1 MNLNDIDPDY
11 HRKNNVSED
20 NRIVIEDSILTGLN
34 KLPQKEWYK
43 ITNISDISG
52 HLLLESE
59 LKWNC
64 LPMSTMGETDQP
76 IDKYPLD
83 MRRAN
88 IKIADIVDELLK
100 YVKFYIT
107 SIVSKDIDISI
118 NKNILRVSTDKM
130 TRNEIINLVI
140 RFDNQ
145 LKLFKSNIIN
155 SDNGVLMLNQI
166 SKELLDKYE
175 FSIFSDK
182 DSQINIKLDLYQDK
196 LNTLK
201 VKPINSDIDENSVV
215 YSGLHFKNIDLSQK
229 ERIKDITQKIENAR
243 SRKIKKLKASQQ
255 SEYNQKLAEF
265 IENSSNA
272 MFEKIS
278 EIGDIAVLYDKNE
291 QKIKYLNLADMS
303 IAKKLTDDE
312 IDLSDDEFLLVIN
325 HVKNMNITVPSDKS
339 FRKVLDKEKQFYKDY
354 TKGTKNSN
362 KGR

>member
-1 MNLNDIDPDY
+1 M
-11 HRKNNVSED
+11 
-20 NRIVIEDSILTGLN
+20 TGLN

-43 ITNISDISG
+43 ITNISDISD

-64 LPMSTMGETDQP
+64 LPMSTMGETDQQ

-88 IKIADIVDELLK
+88 IKIADIVGELLK

-107 SIVSKDIDISI
+107 SIVSKEIDISI

-155 SDNGVLMLNQI
+155 SDNGVLMINQI

-182 DSQINIKLDLYQDK
+182 DSQINIKLDLHQDK

-201 VKPINSDIDENSVV
+201 VKPINSDVDENSLL

-229 ERIKDITQKIENAR
+229 ERIKDITLKIENAHVVE
-243 SRKIKKLKASQQ
+243 KLK
-255 SEYNQKLAEF
+255 N
-265 IENSSNA
+265 
-272 MFEKIS
+272 
-278 EIGDIAVLYDKNE
+278 
-291 QKIKYLNLADMS
+291 
-303 IAKKLTDDE
+303 
-312 IDLSDDEFLLVIN
+312 
-325 HVKNMNITVPSDKS
+325 
-339 FRKVLDKEKQFYKDY
+339 
-354 TKGTKNSN
+354 
-362 KGR
+362 

>member
-1 MNLNDIDPDY
+1 MILTLIIIE
-11 HRKNNVSED
+11 NNVSED
-20 NRIVIEDSILTGLN
+20 NRIVIEDSILSGLN
-34 KLPQKEWYK
+34 RIPQKEWYK
-43 ITNISDISG
+43 ITNISSISE

-59 LKWNC
+59 LKWSC
-64 LPMSTMGETDQP
+64 LPMSTMGEIDQQTG
-76 IDKYPLD
+76 KYQVD
-83 MRRAN
+83 MRKAN
-88 IKIADIVDELLK
+88 IKIADIVGELLE

-107 SIVSKDIDISI
+107 SIVSKEIDISI

-155 SDNGVLMLNQI
+155 SDNGILMLNQI
-166 SKELLDKYE
+166 DKELLDKYE

-182 DSQINIKLDLYQDK
+182 DSQINIKLDLYHDK

-201 VKPINSDIDENSVV
+201 VKPIKSDVDENSVV

-229 ERIKDITQKIENAR
+229 ERIKDITQKIENVVVE
-243 SRKIKKLKASQQ
+243 KLKKLKASQQ

-272 MFEKIS
+272 MYEKIS
-278 EIGDIAVLYDKNE
+278 EIGDIVVLYDKND

-303 IAKKLTDDE
+303 IAKKLIDDE
-312 IDLSDDEFLLVIN
+312 LDLSDDEFLLVIN
-325 HVKNMNITVPSDKS
+325 HVKDTDIMVASDELS
-339 FRKVLDKEKQFYKDY
+339 ESSRQRKTIL
-354 TKGTKNSN
+354 
-362 KGR
+362 

>member
-1 MNLNDIDPDY
+1 
-11 HRKNNVSED
+11 
-20 NRIVIEDSILTGLN
+20 
-34 KLPQKEWYK
+34 
-43 ITNISDISG
+43 
-52 HLLLESE
+52 
-59 LKWNC
+59 
-64 LPMSTMGETDQP
+64 MSTMGETGV

-201 VKPINSDIDENSVV
+201 VKPINSDIDENSV
-215 YSGLHFKNIDLSQK
+215 YSGFHFKNIDLSRK
-229 ERIKDITQKIENAR
+229 NVSKI
-243 SRKIKKLKASQQ
+243 
-255 SEYNQKLAEF
+255 
-265 IENSSNA
+265 
-272 MFEKIS
+272 
-278 EIGDIAVLYDKNE
+278 
-291 QKIKYLNLADMS
+291 
-303 IAKKLTDDE
+303 
-312 IDLSDDEFLLVIN
+312 
-325 HVKNMNITVPSDKS
+325 
-339 FRKVLDKEKQFYKDY
+339 
-354 TKGTKNSN
+354 
-362 KGR
+362 